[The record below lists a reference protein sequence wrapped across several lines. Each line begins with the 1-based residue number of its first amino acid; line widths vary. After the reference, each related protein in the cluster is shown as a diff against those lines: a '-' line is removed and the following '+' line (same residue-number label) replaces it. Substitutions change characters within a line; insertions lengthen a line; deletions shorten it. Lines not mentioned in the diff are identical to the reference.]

1 MSEFQIN
8 YFQEIS
14 ELFIDGTFKVAPK
27 NWYQL
32 LNIFGY
38 DKNHNIYM
46 PLAFIILNAKSEE
59 IYNEV
64 FEKIIVLVKS
74 HTNLKSF
81 KDIKIMSDFEIGLR
95 RAIKNKFE
103 DCLLDGCYFH
113 YCKAI
118 WKKIKKLNL
127 FKKKLRYNTI
137 IIVFCMKAYPF
148 IKDDKKENFYN
159 KMEVY
164 CNNLGANYI
173 KLINYFNKY
182 WKDCD
187 IFNFSETSN
196 KIIENRTN
204 NICESFHSKLNR
216 KISHFHPKMS
226 YLVNELKI
234 LTKEYYD
241 EYICSLSKIKNKKES
256 PNYIAK
262 DIFEFI
268 KKFVNVSKENFDLD
282 SLIQNVGNDGNNF
295 YNLIIEIM
303 EKVSD
308 ESENVIE
315 SLKSIFIKNNILK
328 SNEIKKE
335 ENEDIEKGEEEEE
348 DEEDEKNIE
357 IEKENI
363 DVEDKNIKIKK
374 DPDTKYL
381 INGDVIIYE
390 KMEAKKNKKKKP
402 TEFKNMLNEL
412 EIQNEY

>member
-8 YFQEIS
+8 YFSEIS
-14 ELFIDGTFKVAPK
+14 EIFIDGTFKVAPK

-38 DKNHNIYM
+38 DKKHNIYM
-46 PLAFIILNAKSEE
+46 PLAFIILNTKSEE

-74 HTNLKSF
+74 NTSLKSF

-137 IIVFCMKAYPF
+137 IIVFSMKAYPF
-148 IKDDKKENFYN
+148 IKNDKKENFYQ
-159 KMEVY
+159 KMEIY
-164 CNNLGANYI
+164 CNNLGGNYI

-182 WKDCD
+182 WKTCD

-234 LTKEYYD
+234 ITKEYYD
-241 EYICSLSKIKNKKES
+241 DYICSLSK
-256 PNYIAK
+256 
-262 DIFEFI
+262 
-268 KKFVNVSKENFDLD
+268 L
-282 SLIQNVGNDGNNF
+282 
-295 YNLIIEIM
+295 
-303 EKVSD
+303 
-308 ESENVIE
+308 
-315 SLKSIFIKNNILK
+315 
-328 SNEIKKE
+328 
-335 ENEDIEKGEEEEE
+335 
-348 DEEDEKNIE
+348 
-357 IEKENI
+357 
-363 DVEDKNIKIKK
+363 
-374 DPDTKYL
+374 
-381 INGDVIIYE
+381 
-390 KMEAKKNKKKKP
+390 KKNMK
-402 TEFKNMLNEL
+402 
-412 EIQNEY
+412 